1 MNALRRWPGLVL
13 GILLCEGVGLFASQW
28 KPGAWHAA
36 LVKPAWNPPNFVF
49 APVWTLL
56 YALMGAAAWLVFR
69 SASSPRRR
77 TALALFAV
85 QLALNAA
92 WSWLFFGRHAL
103 GASLAEIV
111 LLWAAILAT
120 LLAFRPVSRAA
131 AWLLAPYLAWVT
143 FASALTYAIWRLN
156 G

>member
-13 GILLCEGVGLFASQW
+13 GILVCEGTGLFASQW
-28 KPGAWHAA
+28 RPGAWYAA
-36 LVKPAWNPPNFVF
+36 LAKPAWNPPNGVF

-56 YALMGAAAWLVFR
+56 YALMGCAAWLVWR
-69 SASSPRRR
+69 RAASPRRR
-77 TALALFAV
+77 TALALFLV

-103 GASLAEIV
+103 GASLAGIV

-120 LLAFRPVSRAA
+120 IVAFRPISRAA
-131 AWLLAPYLAWVT
+131 AWLLAPYLAWVG
-143 FASALTYAIWRLN
+143 FASALTYAVWRLN